1 MIFLDRTTHLPPT
14 RLESWVARSGVPWW
28 ALGLGLMAIV
38 GAALGGAIVADGLH
52 EESGGLTTEGVY
64 LLQTPLMIAYL
75 FLSWPYLRRWLD
87 QMVGSLRPLVPMD
100 DAEFAAL
107 IAQADADNRKTRLRF
122 TIGYTALSYLGL
134 SGFDADYPAVSVFWL
149 VSLGVLSVLIGQLIA
164 GVPLFARRL
173 LKELLPRLG
182 NYNLFDPVPLHDVA
196 ELSLRVTLVLIG
208 AIVLGELAVPP
219 EESMG
224 LVHLATN
231 GALVLFALA
240 LHWFNVYPT
249 HLVMMD
255 RKDSELAAVAGRL
268 EAVYARVHETLE
280 AGELVGE
287 ELEGTTRSLLA
298 LEGRVAA
305 APDWPQSPAM
315 VVQLLSTTLLP
326 TALGLGKSLLAQVSA
341 ATQGLQG

>member
-14 RLESWVARSGVPWW
+14 RLERWVADRGVPWW
-28 ALGLGLMAIV
+28 VLGLGLLAV
-38 GAALGGAIVADGLH
+38 FGAAMGGAIVADGLH
-52 EESGGLTTEGVY
+52 EESTGLTTEGVY
-64 LLQTPLMIAYL
+64 LLQTPMMIAYL

-107 IAQADADNRKTRLRF
+107 IAEADAANRKTRVRF

-134 SGFDADYPAVSVFWL
+134 GGFDPSYPAVSAFWL
-149 VSLGVLSVLIGQLIA
+149 VSLALLCFLISQLIA

-173 LKELLPRLG
+173 LKELLPKLG

-224 LVHLATN
+224 LLHLATN
-231 GALVLFALA
+231 GVLVLFALG

-249 HLVMMD
+249 HLLMMD
-255 RKDSELAAVAGRL
+255 RKDAELAAVAARL

-280 AGELVGE
+280 SGELVGE
-287 ELEGTTRSLLA
+287 ELELTTSSLLA
-298 LEGRVAA
+298 LEKRLLAV
-305 APDWPQSPAM
+305 PDWPQSPAM

-326 TALGLGKSLLAQVSA
+326 TALGLGKSLLAQVSE